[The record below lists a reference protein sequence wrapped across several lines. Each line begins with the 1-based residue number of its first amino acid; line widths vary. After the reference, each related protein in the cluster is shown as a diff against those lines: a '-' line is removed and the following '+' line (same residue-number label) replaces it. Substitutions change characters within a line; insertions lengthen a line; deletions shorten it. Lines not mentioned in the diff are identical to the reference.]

1 MCAARVPNESLLTYT
16 HMTHTYVVCMCGT
29 LQGTTVYLQYTILVQ
44 VPGYNIS
51 PFSTFNFQFPII
63 FINLPGTFMYL
74 FQFQS
79 STTDEPALLF
89 FWER

>member
-29 LQGTTVYLQYTILVQ
+29 LQGTTVFFYLMYT
-44 VPGYNIS
+44 
-51 PFSTFNFQFPII
+51 FFNFQFPII